1 MTLIFEKTRPKG
13 STFRKWYQ
21 QNKERLSAK
30 RKKLYAKDP
39 EYRQRALEAGKRR
52 ADTEAS
58 SMITGHVFLAQA
70 AQDLDITISTL
81 REWRRKHYFP
91 EPKRQ
96 NGRLWFTE
104 HQVFLLKSLQEFFKV
119 NGRKTWKSNRHTLKA
134 LVQSVWA
141 KWEE

>member
-1 MTLIFEKTRPKG
+1 MALIIEKTKPKG
-13 STFRKWYQ
+13 SGFRKWYQ
-21 QNKERLSAK
+21 QNKERLAAK
-30 RKKLYAKDP
+30 RKKLYAENP
-39 EYRQRALEAGKRR
+39 EYRQRVLAASKNY
-52 ADTEAS
+52 TESGAK
-58 SMITGHVFLAQA
+58 SMLDGHVFFTQA
-70 AQDLDITISTL
+70 AQDVDITISTL
-81 REWRRKHYFP
+81 RQWRKKHYFP
-91 EPKRQ
+91 EPKHH